1 MLFYASRIS
10 NNISKT
16 PEGYLLCSNVSIA
29 RTGVQK
35 YLGQELG
42 LNDKYDEYVPVYRLE
57 EDVFEKAAMASF
69 EGKSVTDNH
78 PFQPVDVNNNAQYDK
93 GHVQNIRRVG
103 DELVGDIII
112 KDPNLIS
119 VVENNVKRE
128 ISCGYNCQYEP
139 YKDGYR
145 QIDIRGNHVAIV
157 DKGRAGSHVCIK
169 DSQPE
174 RRTEMSKKQKVLAQ
188 MFKAYARDASPE
200 EIADAMEVIGEQ
212 KDECAPEVQKDEET
226 GLLNKIKDMF
236 AKKDEAPAAP
246 AEEEPTKDDEPA
258 APTVEERLAKVEE
271 ALSKL
276 MAVEKEEGHEELQ
289 GDEAPAEEEPKKEGA
304 DAEEEQILDA
314 DPEEEK
320 KEVTDSLLTSLK
332 PIIAKMKDAGERKMI
347 TDALKSSLRGD
358 APKGKNGYA
367 TIVDAMQKSAL
378 AKSTNDSMS
387 HEDLGKKIAAKYN
400 PHYKKEN

>member
-10 NNISKT
+10 DNISKT

-57 EDVFEKAAMASF
+57 EDVFNKAAMASF
-69 EGKSVTDNH
+69 EGKSITDNH
-78 PFQPVDVNNNAQYDK
+78 PFQPVDVNNNAQFDK
-93 GHVQNIRRVG
+93 GHIQNIRRVG

-174 RRTEMSKKQKVLAQ
+174 RRTDMSKKQKVLAQ
-188 MFKAYARDASPE
+188 MFKAFARDASPE
-200 EIADAMEVIGEQ
+200 EIAEAMEVIGEQ
-212 KDECAPEVQKDEET
+212 KDECAPEVQKDEEA
-226 GLLNKIKDMF
+226 GLLTKIKDMF
-236 AKKDEAPAAP
+236 AKKDEATAK
-246 AEEEPTKDDEPA
+246 EPSKDDEPV
-258 APTVEERLAKVEE
+258 APSMEERLAKLEADLAKLMDVEKAEGHKELDAEPKVPADKEE
-271 ALSKL
+271 AI
-276 MAVEKEEGHEELQ
+276 
-289 GDEAPAEEEPKKEGA
+289 D
-304 DAEEEQILDA
+304 EEEQILDA
-314 DPEEEK
+314 DPEADREE
-320 KEVTDSLLTSLK
+320 VQDSLISSLK

-347 TDALKSSLRGD
+347 TDALKNSLRGD
-358 APKGKNGYA
+358 APKGKNGYTA
-367 TIVDAMQKSAL
+367 IVNAMNKSAL
-378 AKSTNDSMS
+378 SKSTNDSMS
-387 HEDLGKKIAAKYN
+387 QEDLGKKIAAKYN
-400 PHYKKEN
+400 PHYKEK